1 MGSFSRSNSATP
13 SVPCPNECGAAKAE
27 NDALVARTQ
36 QRADGILAESNLAA
50 HPPICRLQA
59 PEMKARADRYN
70 RYSDALPG
78 ARAAQDMNKL
88 GDQRENESPVT
99 QPCLTRLPL
108 DADALNRE
116 LGIDPNSP
124 GAIKPSDLED
134 RTTGYRAAMYRD
146 EATGRNILV
155 ARDTDPSSLVD
166 WKTNIENGAGIQTD
180 QYKSISELSR
190 KLHQNGVPFDA
201 AGYSKGG
208 GLAQQAGLM
217 SPDSN
222 VYVFNSAGLNDNSL
236 QWAGQSSFDSLTS
249 RTRAFSAEGDF
260 LTFMN
265 ETTDPELQVVNANYL
280 RGQLRGENAGVIS
293 PMKIRYESPANMAKD
308 SQAFI
313 NNRDQFLQELDGY
326 IDSGSISFPPVR
338 AASREDIPNS
348 MSNLSRMMGGNSD
361 QPRMGKLNQHKI
373 DNVVGPDAAHPG
385 PMENQMAE
393 DLQAMEAFKQQC
405 G

>member
-1 MGSFSRSNSATP
+1 MGCFSRTNQTTP
-13 SVPCPNECGAAKAE
+13 VTPCANACAEAKAE
-27 NDALVARTQ
+27 NDALVARTE
-36 QRADGILAESNLAA
+36 QRAAGLLAETDATGTTKLCQS
-50 HPPICRLQA
+50 QA
-59 PEMKARADRYN
+59 PNMQAVAARYS

-78 ARAAQDMNKL
+78 ARAAQDMNTL
-88 GDQRENESPVT
+88 GDQRENESPVA

-134 RTTGYRAAMYRD
+134 RNTGYRAAMYRD
-146 EATGRNILV
+146 EATGRLIMV
-155 ARDTDPSSLVD
+155 PRDTDPRSLVD

-180 QYKSISELSR
+180 QYKSVAGLSR
-190 KLHQNGVPFDA
+190 KLHQNGIPFDA

-217 SPDSN
+217 SPNSN

-265 ETTDPELQVVNANYL
+265 ETTDPALQTVNANYL
-280 RGQLRGENAGVIS
+280 RGQLRGENSGIVS
-293 PMKIRYESPANMAKD
+293 PMEILYESPANPDED

-313 NNRDQFLQELDGY
+313 NNRDQFLEELDGY

-348 MSNLSRMMGGNSD
+348 MSWLSRRMGGESD

-373 DNVVGPDAAHPG
+373 GNVVGPDAAHPG
-385 PMENQMAE
+385 PMENQMAA
-393 DLQAMEAFKQQC
+393 DRHAMEMFKQSC